1 MNTYLNPRDLSLLIA
16 HREAAAEEF
25 KAHVNALAV
34 EPRPEDLQ
42 LLETLLHELASQ
54 TPEGPEL
61 FAAPEATEVLTP
73 IDLAELQK
81 TEHRILYLDF
91 LYMLYY
97 LEHQE
102 TLETD
107 EHAPKFK
114 AKIQRLHMFLRSFSE
129 TWTRR

>member
-1 MNTYLNPRDLSLLIA
+1 MNNYLNPRDLSLLIA

-34 EPRPEDLQ
+34 EPRPEDVK
-42 LLETLLHELASQ
+42 LLETLLHEFAAQ
-54 TPEGPEL
+54 MPEGSALLAE
-61 FAAPEATEVLTP
+61 PEAIEPLSA

-102 TLETD
+102 TLAAD
-107 EHAPKFK
+107 EHKLK
-114 AKIQRLHMFLRSFSE
+114 YKEKLQRLSTFLSAFVSFL
-129 TWTRR
+129 